1 MATQRTVLPRIGL
14 GTFRLKDQD
23 VIDSVTSAL
32 SLGYRHIDTAQ
43 FYGNERAV
51 GEALAQSH
59 VPREEIFLTTKVWW
73 DQLQPQALL
82 DSLEES
88 RRQLGVDYVDLALVH
103 WPSPDDEVPMADYIG
118 ALNQAREQGLT
129 RDIGVSN
136 FTVAQIDRA
145 LSVPGGEHLITNQIE
160 VHPFLANRKLVEHCQ
175 SKGLEVTA
183 YMPLAVGKVMDDPVL
198 KRIAQAHDASPA
210 QIALAWIAARDIIV
224 IPSSTKPA
232 NQKSNIE
239 AMNIRLSDDEIEQ
252 INRLDRG
259 DRQANPSF
267 APRWDE

>member
-1 MATQRTVLPRIGL
+1 
-14 GTFRLKDQD
+14 
-23 VIDSVTSAL
+23 
-32 SLGYRHIDTAQ
+32 
-43 FYGNERAV
+43 
-51 GEALAQSH
+51 
-59 VPREEIFLTTKVWW
+59 
-73 DQLQPQALL
+73 
-82 DSLEES
+82 
-88 RRQLGVDYVDLALVH
+88 
-103 WPSPDDEVPMADYIG
+103 MADTIG
-118 ALNQAREQGLT
+118 ALDAAHARGLT
-129 RDIGVSN
+129 RHIGVSN
-136 FTVAQIDRA
+136 FTIGQIDEA
-145 LSVPGGEHLITNQIE
+145 LTLPGGENIVTNQIE

-232 NQKSNIE
+232 NQKSNLK
-239 AMNIRLSDDEIEQ
+239 AMNIHLSDDEIEQ

>member
-1 MATQRTVLPRIGL
+1 MARHILPQPGL
-14 GTFRLKDQD
+14 GTYRLKEQA

-32 SLGYRHIDTAQ
+32 ELGYRHLDSAQ
-43 FYGNERAV
+43 MYENEAAV
-51 GEALAQSH
+51 GKAIHQSGIARDELF
-59 VPREEIFLTTKVWW
+59 VTTKIWW
-73 DQLQPQALL
+73 DKLEPKQLTAAIEQ
-82 DSLEES
+82 SLENFGLD
-88 RRQLGVDYVDLALVH
+88 QLDLVLIH
-103 WPSPDDEVPMADYIG
+103 WPSPNGEVPMADTIG
-118 ALNQAREQGLT
+118 ALDAARARGLT
-129 RDIGVSN
+129 RHIGVSN
-136 FTVAQIDRA
+136 FTIGQIDEA
-145 LSVPGGEHLITNQIE
+145 LTLPGGENIVTNQIE

-232 NQKSNIE
+232 NQKSNLE